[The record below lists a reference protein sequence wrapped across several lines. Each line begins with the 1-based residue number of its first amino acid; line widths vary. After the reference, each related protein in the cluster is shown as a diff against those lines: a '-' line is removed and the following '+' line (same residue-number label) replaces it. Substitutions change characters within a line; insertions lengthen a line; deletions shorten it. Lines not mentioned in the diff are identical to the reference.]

1 VWSLGHRNV
10 QGLAW
15 DAAGRMYASEL
26 GQDRFDEFNRIE
38 AGANY
43 GWPVVEGT
51 GDDPRYV
58 NPLLTWSTDD
68 ASPSGLAIRG
78 DNAYMACLR
87 GEKVYRI
94 TLDGAGGVAGTP
106 QPLFAG
112 QFGRIRQVVVEPAGT
127 LLMLTSNRDG
137 RGTVRPGDDKII
149 RFDG

>member
-1 VWSLGHRNV
+1 
-10 QGLAW
+10 
-15 DAAGRMYASEL
+15 
-26 GQDRFDEFNRIE
+26 
-38 AGANY
+38 
-43 GWPVVEGT
+43 
-51 GDDPRYV
+51 
-58 NPLLTWSTDD
+58 
-68 ASPSGLAIRG
+68 
-78 DNAYMACLR
+78 MACLR

>member
-1 VWSLGHRNV
+1 
-10 QGLAW
+10 
-15 DAAGRMYASEL
+15 MYASEL

-51 GDDPRYV
+51 GNDPRYV
-58 NPLLTWSTDD
+58 NPLATWTTAD

-94 TLDGAGGVAGTP
+94 GLDGNGGVAGPP

-112 QFGRIRQVVVEPAGT
+112 QFGRIRQVVVDPGGA
-127 LLMLTSNRDG
+127 LLVLTSNRDG
-137 RGTVRPGDDKII
+137 RGSPRPGDDKII
-149 RFDG
+149 RLDV